1 MMLVVDIGNS
11 RVKWATCRHGSLS
24 AHRAAAHA
32 HWNVDDWERELFA
45 DAAAV
50 ERVAAV
56 SVAGAASRHALTEAA
71 ARRGIT
77 DVVFHASAAAACGV
91 RNAYR
96 DPSLLGVDRWAAVI
110 GAHHLYAPRACCVVD
125 VGTATTIDAVA
136 GDGRHLG
143 GFIVPGPE
151 LMVHSLLAGT
161 SDLAS
166 HTAASTVNTR
176 TLFADNT
183 RDAIERGCRVTLA
196 AAIDRCLA
204 ELARTVA
211 ATPVVVV
218 TGGAAG
224 DVTPYVLATVEL
236 VPDLVLH
243 GVSKLAWKG
252 S

>member
-1 MMLVVDIGNS
+1 MMLLVDIGNS
-11 RVKWATCRHGSLS
+11 RVKWATCEHGLLS
-24 AHRAAAHA
+24 AQHAAAHA
-32 HWNVDDWERELFA
+32 QWNVDDWERALFD

-56 SVAGAASRHALTEAA
+56 SVAGAASRRALIEAA
-71 ARRGIT
+71 ARRGIA
-77 DVVFHASAAAACGV
+77 DVVFHATSAAACGV

-96 DPSLLGVDRWAAVI
+96 DPALLGVDRWAAVI

-143 GFIVPGPE
+143 GFIVPGPG
-151 LMVHSLLAGT
+151 LMVQSLLAGT

-166 HTAASTVNTR
+166 HTAASTVNTQI
-176 TLFADNT
+176 LFADNT
-183 RDAIERGCRVTLA
+183 RDAIERGCRMTLG
-196 AAIDRCLA
+196 AAIDRCVV
-204 ELARTVA
+204 ELARTLGG
-211 ATPVVVV
+211 TPVLVA

-224 DVTPYVLATVEL
+224 EVAPYVLSTLEF
-236 VPDLVLH
+236 VPDLVLQ